1 MNNTQIDVDFY
12 GGNFVYYHLLKE
24 DNLYYCNEWAVV
36 WSGYLLLPIHIKY
49 RWAVAAR
56 MGQHSSKGHKSTY
69 KVDTTEIETLVG
81 SQVDVQTDAYGSVK
95 DVQTDAYGTVKHT
108 DTLDRLVLED
118 TEELDGEP
126 EAAAEAHTSSKVV
139 PVYFTF

>member
-1 MNNTQIDVDFY
+1 
-12 GGNFVYYHLLKE
+12 
-24 DNLYYCNEWAVV
+24 
-36 WSGYLLLPIHIKY
+36 
-49 RWAVAAR
+49 

-139 PVYFTF
+139 PVYFTFQFHSPISTRVLMWGMEQKNS